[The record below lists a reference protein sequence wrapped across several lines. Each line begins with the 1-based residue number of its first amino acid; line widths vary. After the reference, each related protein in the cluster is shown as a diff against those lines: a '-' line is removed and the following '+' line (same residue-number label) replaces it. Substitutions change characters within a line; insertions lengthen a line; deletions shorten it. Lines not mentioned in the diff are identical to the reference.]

1 LTLGGSKNS
10 HPSFWKE
17 LQQYINLDPFSEFGR
32 VLGRDR
38 RILNGELVLGSID
51 FTRQCLSLYQKLSGK
66 SIKAAPTPHLE
77 EGSLLPDYDAVKVQL
92 FPVAAR
98 LVMKLM

>member
-1 LTLGGSKNS
+1 MPFSGSKNS

-17 LQQYINLDPFSEFGR
+17 LQQYINLDPISEFGR

-38 RILNGELVLGSID
+38 RILNGELVLGSSD
-51 FTRQCLSLYQKLSGK
+51 FTRQCQAGK

-77 EGSLLPDYDAVKVQL
+77 EGSLLPDYDALKGQL

-98 LVMKLM
+98 LVMS